1 MGTLTKHVTDVTSL
15 GNYTVY
21 GSSTAAINEA
31 TIEGQ
36 PIGAASISVTISG
49 NGAALAAQQTII
61 ELSGQSG
68 DQLIRI
74 LLRSDTTTPTIPT
87 DRTLIDINVASTAST
102 TDIASA
108 LNTALIN
115 SGIIESNSL
124 DSDKVIFSPDCGGD
138 WTSTITG
145 SSAIIE
151 IVDGVGFT
159 GPETVTQTGVRLT
172 LGSTGNG
179 FNQTR
184 LLFDAEKRS
193 VTNNFGFRLFFTS
206 DTGGTGS
213 GWRSSTEQ
221 QFFSMRGDDTT
232 NTVADVVASTIAAW
246 NADVDSNGGAM
257 DASLGT
263 LLWDFVPVTGD
274 DTSFDVYEKDG
285 SDLNVPTIFGGRND
299 LNMTIASTSRDT
311 TIQVPIND
319 PHKSTTPSQ
328 VRFFDPLATNLSQV
342 APNYIKTGAFC
353 TWNMDN
359 LSIDFGAGFRFNNLV
374 ANSTSLNWDQIDII
388 KSGDGQG
395 SGGDA
400 MFRTNI
406 FLTLNWKNCTVKWYP
421 MAIDSNLSAFML
433 DAGPGNIILQ
443 WDRVF
448 LRYSGNSQ
456 MHIQFEIDKTNS
468 FINNSGIIGDGVSTG
483 GVFNNPVTTFPL
495 ARFLTP
501 FSFINQNRPI
511 LVSAAP
517 ADFSATDSYTDSSLF
532 VGFEVSGSGV
542 TTSTEFM
549 PFANQTSFFKY
560 VNFISGGQ
568 IYVNGAGFTNAV
580 SSTGGNPDG
589 SIEYA
594 VSFDPSYF
602 DSSATDLTNVRNEFR
617 YGSSTDN
624 DELRVKE
631 TFESGP
637 IGGSLATITT
647 FETNTANLAVG
658 DIFTIP
664 RPNGL
669 TDIKVTAVSGTPIQS
684 GDSLE
689 FNIGTDIDATVGNI
703 TTAFRNSTNT
713 SIGVWCIIPSRP
725 DLIPAGTAK
734 NFVFGNNIGGT
745 CDAATYSGTASNLTI
760 TSLETGVAGSGT
772 FTHPFNA
779 GISYINA
786 TAGLLNT
793 NTSTDNQY
801 RANTSPSLGVGDNS
815 GLFLTYNKTNYVN
828 NGARSSN
835 TQVSSSVYQ
844 PQYTVYTKRSAFR
857 PEIST
862 FNFSDGPQT
871 LSKILVADI
880 HWENVTKATADAYV
894 RTSMNN
900 TNDVYRW
907 IENETDDR
915 SLTGQSG
922 LTGVYDRLIDF
933 TEPVTAGGL
942 IDFESLDLQFNTTG
956 TNPTYV
962 AGSTQLQIPLQSSL
976 LAGATTFGATT
987 LGAITS
993 ISAIDYNTVRL
1004 NSTGNISFT
1013 GAPTNGVFNSAGNI
1027 NVNAVAN
1034 NGTYT
1039 ATGNINLNSNATN
1052 GMYTANEID
1061 SSGVTLT
1068 SVILNADTHTMTST
1082 NATGCSFGP
1091 ESTGAYIIN
1100 HSGGSFDSSTL
1111 ADTFTLNTTDSTLHG
1126 LTGNAGI
1133 INYTPVS
1140 GNFSLDDPGSVTNS
1154 VINFP
1159 NLTSDII
1166 WNIDEDLSTDTGVNA
1181 SDQTITLSL
1190 GPNGV
1195 QPGTLTNTGS
1205 GSFIIER
1212 KITAPGSWFYRLENA
1227 STGVLITEN
1236 FTTAAV
1242 GSLTFTD
1249 TNNINAYI
1257 VRSDVINQKPALI
1270 QDQEGDIVVTFD
1282 ADSNL
1287 DLSIQSSASAD
1298 IRDLLE
1304 SYVSNSTLSIV
1315 STKLKIEI
1323 PADFNHDG
1331 EQQTTSEAY
1340 WNSLGGRGAGQF
1352 ALKLFERQSE
1362 YAETVLNNL
1371 TTLNAV
1377 EQTQLFSLVS
1387 GSRLLVNT
1395 EEAQLRSESAATAN
1409 AFYPGQFINNTNITN
1424 FSIIDPA
1431 QGFIVTYQ
1439 AATLANIDEV
1449 GARQIRAEVGAE
1461 LDGRSVTQTNIDS
1474 IVEQET
1480 TIPAANQSDLDDRRV
1495 TRENMNN
1502 LGILAPIND
1511 SDPTP

>member
-1 MGTLTKHVTDVTSL
+1 MGTLTKHVTNVNSL

-21 GSSTAAINEA
+21 GSSTNPVNEP
-31 TIEGQ
+31 TLEGQ
-36 PIGAASISVTISG
+36 PIGPASISITISG

-74 LLRSDTTTPTIPT
+74 VLRSEGTIPTIPT
-87 DRTLIDINVASTAST
+87 DRTLVDVNVASTAST
-102 TDIASA
+102 TDIASV

-124 DSDKVIFSPDCGGD
+124 DSDKVIFSPDCGGA
-138 WTSTITG
+138 WLSSMTG
-145 SSAIIE
+145 SSAIVE

-179 FNQTR
+179 FNQSR
-184 LLFDAEKRS
+184 LLFDTEKRS
-193 VTNNFGFRLFFTS
+193 VTNNFGFRFFFTS

-213 GWRSSTEQ
+213 GWRTSTEQ

-263 LLWDFVPVTGD
+263 LLWEFVAVTGD
-274 DTSFDVYEKDG
+274 DTAFDVYEKDG

-319 PHKSTTPSQ
+319 PHKTTTPSQ
-328 VRFFDPLATNLSQV
+328 IRFFDPLATNLSQV
-342 APNYIKTGAFC
+342 APNYIKTGAFT

-359 LSIDFGAGFRFNNLV
+359 ISIDFGAGFRFNNLA
-374 ANSTSLNWDQIDII
+374 ANNTSLNWDQVDTI

-400 MFRTNI
+400 MFRTNV
-406 FLTLNWKNCTVKWYP
+406 FQTLNWKNCTVKWYP
-421 MAIDSNLSAFML
+421 MAVDSNLSAFML

-443 WDRVF
+443 WERVF

-456 MHIQFEIDKTNS
+456 MHIQFEIDKANS
-468 FINNSGIIGDGVSTG
+468 FLIDCGIIGDGISTG

-517 ADFSATDSYTDSSLF
+517 SDFSASDSYTDSSLF
-532 VGFEVSGSGV
+532 VGFNNGGSGV
-542 TTSTEFM
+542 TTSTEFI
-549 PFANQTSFFKY
+549 PFANQTSYFKY

-568 IYVNGAGFTNAV
+568 IYINGAGFTNAV

-631 TFESGP
+631 TFETGP
-637 IGGSLATITT
+637 IGGASATITT

-669 TDIKVTAVSGTPIQS
+669 TDIKVTAVSTTPVQN

-713 SIGVWCIIPSRP
+713 AIGVWCIIPSRP
-725 DLIPAGTAK
+725 DLIPVGTAK

-745 CDAATYSGTASNLTI
+745 AAIASYSGTASNLTI
-760 TSLETGVAGSGT
+760 TSLETGAAGSGT

-793 NTSTDNQY
+793 NTSTDNQFK
-801 RANTSPSLGVGDNS
+801 ANTSPSLGVGNNS

-835 TQVSSSVYQ
+835 TQVNSRVYQ
-844 PQYTVYTKRSAFR
+844 SQYTVYTKRSAFR

-862 FNFSDGPQT
+862 FNFFDGPQT

-880 HWENVTKATADAYV
+880 HWESVTKATADAYT
-894 RTSMNN
+894 RTSMAN

-915 SLTGQSG
+915 TLTGQTG
-922 LTGVYDRLIDF
+922 LVSVYDRIIDF
-933 TEPVTAGGL
+933 AEPVTAGGL

-962 AGSTQLQIPLQSSL
+962 AGSTQLQIPVQSSL
-976 LAGATTFGATT
+976 STGSTTFGAST
-987 LGAITS
+987 LGAVTS

-1004 NSTGNISFT
+1004 NATGNISFT
-1013 GAPTNGVFNSAGNI
+1013 GAPTNGVFNSGANI
-1027 NVNAVAN
+1027 NVNAVAT
-1034 NGTYT
+1034 NGAYT
-1039 ATGNINLNSNATN
+1039 ATSTINLNANATN
-1052 GMYTANEID
+1052 GVYTANEID

-1068 SVILNADTHTMTST
+1068 NSTLNADTHTMTTT

-1091 ESTGAYIIN
+1091 ESSGAYVIN

-1126 LTGNAGI
+1126 LTANAGI

-1140 GNFSLDDPGSVTNS
+1140 GNFSLDDPGNITNS
-1154 VINFP
+1154 TINFP
-1159 NLTSDII
+1159 NLTSNIT
-1166 WNIDEDLSTDTGVNA
+1166 WTIDEDLSTDTAVNETA
-1181 SDQTITLSL
+1181 QTIVLSL

-1195 QPGTLTNTGS
+1195 QPGTLTNTGG

-1212 KITAPGSWFYRLENA
+1212 KITGPGSWFYRLENA
-1227 STGVLITEN
+1227 STGALITEN

-1249 TNNINAYI
+1249 VNNINAYI

-1270 QDQEGDIVVTFD
+1270 QNQANDIAVTFE
-1282 ADSNL
+1282 ADGNL
-1287 DLSIQSSASAD
+1287 DLAIQSPASAD
-1298 IRDLLE
+1298 IRALLV
-1304 SYVSNSTLSIV
+1304 SYVSNSTLSII

-1323 PADFNHDG
+1323 PADFEHDG
-1331 EQQTTSEAY
+1331 DQQTTSEAY

-1371 TTLNAV
+1371 TTLNGV
-1377 EQTQLFSLVS
+1377 EETQLFSMVS
-1387 GSRLLVNT
+1387 GSRILVNT

-1424 FSIIDPA
+1424 FSIIDSA
-1431 QGFIVTYQ
+1431 QGLVVTYQ
-1439 AATLANIDEV
+1439 AATLAVIDEV

-1461 LDGRSVTQTNIDS
+1461 MNSRGVIPRNVLGTEPLTDQINPFTGVVVDPDTLDKDS
-1474 IVEQET
+1474 RFTE
-1480 TIPAANQSDLDDRRV
+1480 
-1495 TRENMNN
+1495 
-1502 LGILAPIND
+1502 
-1511 SDPTP
+1511 